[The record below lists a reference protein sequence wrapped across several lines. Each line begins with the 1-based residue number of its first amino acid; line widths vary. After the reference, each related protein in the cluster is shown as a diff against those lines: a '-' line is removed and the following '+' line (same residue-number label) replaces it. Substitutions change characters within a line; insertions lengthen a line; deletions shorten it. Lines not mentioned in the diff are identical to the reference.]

1 MSTHAANLPAA
12 SHSAAWIAQSW
23 ISFILSVGVTGVG
36 IWALPVDLWV
46 KGFMAMGLIFAVGSS
61 ITLAKTVRDQHESE
75 RLTKRIDEARVS
87 KLIAEHDPLKPGF

>member
-1 MSTHAANLPAA
+1 MSTHTNAAT
-12 SHSAAWIAQSW
+12 HSAAWTVQSW
-23 ISFILSVGVTGVG
+23 VSFLLSLGVTAIG

-46 KGFMAMGLIFAVGSS
+46 KGFMAMGLVFTVGSS

-87 KLIAEHDPLKPGF
+87 KLIAEHDPLQPGF

>member
-1 MSTHAANLPAA
+1 MATHTADLPA
-12 SHSAAWIAQSW
+12 SHSAAWVIQSW
-23 ISFILSVGVTGVG
+23 LSFALALFVTGLG

-46 KGFMAMGLIFAVGSS
+46 KGFMAMGLVFTVGSS
-61 ITLAKTVRDQHESE
+61 LTLAKTVRDQHEAD